1 MTFIR
6 RFFSRFGWGGVLGD
20 LSGQQLD
27 VPSHL
32 VTKPTSVDGALQIS
46 TVYACARLLAGTVSS
61 LPLMVYREDRQ
72 GRRSVDRNSR
82 LWMILHDQPNDQMT
96 ASDFWQAM
104 ILQWALRGNAYAQ
117 IMRNS
122 LGDLVALWPLSSDQ
136 MTVFADKESKQV
148 VYQYTRDGETYNLK
162 PEDVL
167 HIKDIGTGLVGFS
180 KLEFMNA
187 SIGESM
193 ETQKYTT
200 ANASNF
206 GRPSGILTVDH
217 VLDRKKGQ
225 DEKIARALGS
235 FTNGAGR
242 MIVLEADMKFQQ
254 VALTPEQS
262 QLLES
267 RKYGVEELCRWFGV
281 PPVLIGAS
289 GATTWGS
296 GIAEIVSGFH
306 KFTLNPLLKT
316 IEQAILSR
324 VVPIEDRGRV
334 TVEFNL
340 DALMRDDP
348 ASRYSAY
355 ATAVQNGFK
364 TRNEVRQL
372 ENDPPLEG
380 GDVLTAQTNLAPL
393 DKLGAGADPNVS
405 QTPIPEAIQQ

>member
-6 RFFSRFGWGGVLGD
+6 RFFTKFGWGGVLGD
-20 LSGQQLD
+20 QTGQQMD

-32 VTKPTSVDGALQIS
+32 VTASTSVDSALQIS

-61 LPLMVYREDRQ
+61 LPLMVYRDDGTGHRTI
-72 GRRSVDRNSR
+72 DRNSR
-82 LWMILHDQPNDQMT
+82 LWLILHDQPNDAMT

-104 ILQWALRGNAYAQ
+104 LLQWALRGNAYAQ
-117 IMRNS
+117 ILRNAE
-122 LGDLVALWPLSSDQ
+122 GELVSLWPLSADQ
-136 MTVFADKESKQV
+136 MTVFADKETGRV
-148 VYQYTRDGETYNLK
+148 VYQYSRDGKEYNLA
-162 PEDVL
+162 PSDVL
-167 HIKDIGTGLVGFS
+167 HIKDVGTGLVGFS
-180 KLEFMNA
+180 KLEFMN
-187 SIGESM
+187 SSVNESM

-200 ANASNF
+200 QNASNF
-206 GRPSGILTVDH
+206 GRPSGVLTVDH
-217 VLDRKKGQ
+217 VLNRKNGQ
-225 DEKIARALGS
+225 ADAIGRALGNFS
-235 FTNGAGR
+235 NGAGR

-254 VALTPEQS
+254 VSLTPEQS

-306 KFTLNPLLKT
+306 KFTLNPLLKS

-324 VVPIEDRGRV
+324 VVPFEDRSHV

-340 DALMRDDP
+340 DAFFRGDL

-372 ENDPPLEG
+372 ENDPPIEG

-393 DKLGAGADPNVS
+393 DQLGAGADPNVD
-405 QTPIPEAIQQ
+405 QTPIPEVIQQ